1 LAKRALDVFNEH
13 RNMMGDKL
21 RMELEAGNNPFKF
34 ETYDKLDAVAEATT
48 PLVIMASPG
57 ML

>member
-1 LAKRALDVFNEH
+1 
-13 RNMMGDKL
+13 
-21 RMELEAGNNPFKF
+21 MELESGNNPFKF
-34 ETYDKLDAVAEATT
+34 EPITSFNEDADT